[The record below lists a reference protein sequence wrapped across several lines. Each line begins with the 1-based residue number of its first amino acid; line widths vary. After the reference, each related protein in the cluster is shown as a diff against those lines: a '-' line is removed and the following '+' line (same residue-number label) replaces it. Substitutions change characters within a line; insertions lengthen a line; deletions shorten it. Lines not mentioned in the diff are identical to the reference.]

1 MKKLQKIFICLLAV
15 LLPSLSA
22 SALNK
27 HILVGYWHNFNNG
40 AANGL
45 KLSQVSDSWDV
56 INLSFAEPTSATSG
70 ELVYN
75 PTADNIYASADEFK
89 NDVKAAQAKGKKV
102 LLSIGGA
109 NGQVRLETQTAR
121 DNFIR
126 TAKNII
132 TTYGLDGLDI
142 DFEGHSLSFN
152 AGDYNI
158 ANPTTPV
165 IVNLIYAL
173 NEICNFYGN
182 DFLLTFAPETFFVQQ
197 GYSYYGSVC
206 YGCDSRAG
214 AYLPVLYAMKDRLSW
229 LQVQYYNSGTIPSP
243 EGSNSCGSESFVVNL
258 VKMLATGFSLADPQ
272 NLLSGPKSFPALR
285 QDQIVIG
292 VPSTTGSAGSGVLT
306 TNQYISIFNTLIN
319 KGYTNL
325 RGYMTWSINWDKH
338 YNYEWSA
345 PLRSYFDG
353 LLGGTIT
360 TGGDEE
366 EEEEEENGG
375 ATGTADC
382 SGIEQWNS
390 SKAYNVYGEY
400 VGKEIAYEGN
410 IYTVVTGTWSP
421 AGVTPN
427 STTYTGL
434 WTLVRACGS
443 GGTNNDGG
451 DSDSGSNDNPG
462 EITND
467 RVLTQCLKKHLVIG
481 YWHNFK
487 NGASNGLKLADVNTG
502 YDFLNV
508 SFGETD
514 ATDRAVVT
522 FVLDNSIYAND
533 AAFIN
538 DIKSCQ
544 ARGQKVNLSL
554 GGQNGIISVSSENDK
569 NKFVN
574 SVIAIIEKYGFDGLD
589 IDFEGTSAGGT
600 SSSFINP
607 GTNAQLMI
615 SAIREICNHFGDNF
629 ILTMAPETAYVQFGI
644 NQGSAPAYLALIYG
658 LRDKLTVLHV
668 QLYNTGSSNDLYGN
682 NANPG
687 TADYLV
693 AMCDMMLQGF
703 PCCGTTFP
711 ALAEDQVAI
720 GIPACTGA
728 AGSGIVS
735 MDEAK
740 KAMKYLITGVKSS
753 GMNYSLKKSSGYPN
767 FRGIMTWSVNW
778 DATNNYSL
786 ANTFNSYFTE
796 LGNPL
801 QNCDDVEADTEKPS
815 TPSNLNGTPSE
826 TSINLSWNAS
836 SDNVKVNGYNIYVNG
851 SKIASTSSTSYNI
864 TNLSAKTSY
873 TVAIEAVDNSGN
885 KSAQSSIQL
894 TTLEGGS
901 TGDETGEGTTS
912 NCNLLSTMTYDHMF
926 YAPNWVEIQT
936 GSATNNNGTWTI
948 NLPSAT
954 TDAWQSQIFI
964 NINDISIS
972 NGTSYT
978 VSCDITSTQTI
989 NASLIKIYQDD
1000 NTFIVGDVA
1009 ERFTITANSQ
1019 YKYNKVVSASG
1030 AMTLKKLLFD
1040 FGGNPANT
1048 SITISNIVIKETS
1061 CSDDSSTGDG
1071 DDDIETGT
1079 CTDPEWNPTMNY
1091 QEPGIRVS
1099 YNGKIY
1105 DCRVWWT
1112 TAGSTPD
1119 TNTAQWEY
1127 KGVCGISDDGGNTGD
1142 DSGNNGNPDTGIDYE
1157 NGKKFVVYFPNWGTY
1172 NAAHLNVTVGM
1183 IPWEK
1188 VTHINHAFYMVGN
1201 DYKLVTTDEFADLQK
1216 AFDHSEGWDKVDRLA
1231 GHLGEYKY
1239 YKSIYPSVKVLISV
1253 GGWTKGHNFHAMAL
1267 TKEGRTT
1274 FINSVIAFLKQYPF
1288 IDGIDIDWEYPGV
1301 NRAADPN
1308 DSADKGCPGGPEDVA
1323 NYVSLMK
1330 ELREAYNNNGLTNKL
1345 LTIAATINQNTI
1357 AQGSNPKDYEQYLD
1371 IINLMSYDAHG
1382 AFERVTNHHAAIY
1395 PNPSDPS
1402 ATKLER
1408 ETFNAQAAGAYY
1420 ASCGVPKS
1428 KITIGS
1434 PWYSRGWGGVSAG
1447 NKGDGLFQNATGYL
1461 RGTWDDTSTPTPGG
1475 QYPWFEVKK
1484 LETTSGWTKYY
1495 DNISQAPYLFNASTG
1510 AFLTYE
1516 DEQSLE
1522 ARCNFIKDNNYGG
1535 IIVWE
1540 ISGDDLNNGAPLT
1553 SIVYR
1558 ELYEKSMT
1566 TDIIN
1571 NENITEHNISLY
1583 PNPATDYVELS
1594 GTTEGTTI
1602 YVFNMVGRLIQ
1613 TYNGNSNS
1621 TTLDVTGLNEGLY
1634 IIKTGDKSI
1643 KLQVK

>member
-45 KLSQVSDSWDV
+45 KLSQVSNSWDV
-56 INLSFAEPTSATSG
+56 INLSFAEPTSSTSG

-75 PTADNIYASADEFK
+75 PIADNIYASADEFK
-89 NDVKAAQAKGKKV
+89 KDVKAVQAKGKKV
-102 LLSIGGA
+102 LLSIGGV

-158 ANPTTPV
+158 SNPTTPV

-173 NEICNFYGN
+173 KEICNYYGD

-258 VKMLATGFSLADPQ
+258 VNMLATGFSIADPQ
-272 NLLSGPKSFPALR
+272 NLLTGPKSFPALH

-306 TNQYISIFNTLIN
+306 TNQYISIFNTLLN

-345 PLRSYFDG
+345 PLRTYFDG

-360 TGGDEE
+360 TGENEE
-366 EEEEEENGG
+366 EEKEEENGG
-375 ATGTADC
+375 NTGTADC

-400 VGKEIAYEGN
+400 AGKEVAYEGN
-410 IYTVVTGTWSP
+410 VYTVVPGTWSP

-427 STTYTGL
+427 STTYVGL

-443 GGTNNDGG
+443 G
-451 DSDSGSNDNPG
+451 SGNNDNPG
-462 EITND
+462 DITND

-481 YWHNFK
+481 YWHNFN

-514 ATDRAVVT
+514 ATDRALVT
-522 FVLDNSIYAND
+522 FALDNSIYAND

-538 DIKSCQ
+538 DIKTCQ

-607 GTNAQLMI
+607 GNNALLMI

-644 NQGSAPAYLALIYG
+644 NQGTAPAYLALIYG

-711 ALAEDQVAI
+711 ALDEDQVAI

-740 KAMKYLITGVKSS
+740 KAVKYLITGVKSS
-753 GMNYSLKKSSGYPN
+753 GMNYTLKKSSGYPN
-767 FRGIMTWSVNW
+767 FRGVMTWSVNW
-778 DATNNYSL
+778 DAKNNYSL

-796 LGNPL
+796 IGNPL
-801 QNCDDVEADTEKPS
+801 QNCDDVEADIEKPS
-815 TPSNLNGTPSE
+815 TPSNLNGTSSQ
-826 TSINLSWNAS
+826 TSISLSWNAS

-851 SKIASTSSTSYNI
+851 SKVTSTGSTSYTI
-864 TNLSAKTSY
+864 SNLSANTLY
-873 TVAIEAVDNSGN
+873 TIAVEAYDNSGN
-885 KSAQSSIQL
+885 KSAQSSIQV
-894 TTLEGGS
+894 TTLNGDS
-901 TGDETGEGTTS
+901 TGD
-912 NCNLLSTMTYDHMF
+912 
-926 YAPNWVEIQT
+926 
-936 GSATNNNGTWTI
+936 
-948 NLPSAT
+948 
-954 TDAWQSQIFI
+954 
-964 NINDISIS
+964 
-972 NGTSYT
+972 
-978 VSCDITSTQTI
+978 
-989 NASLIKIYQDD
+989 
-1000 NTFIVGDVA
+1000 
-1009 ERFTITANSQ
+1009 
-1019 YKYNKVVSASG
+1019 
-1030 AMTLKKLLFD
+1030 
-1040 FGGNPANT
+1040 
-1048 SITISNIVIKETS
+1048 
-1061 CSDDSSTGDG
+1061 DG
-1071 DDDIETGT
+1071 DTGIGT

-1091 QEPGIRVS
+1091 QQPGIRVS
-1099 YNGKIY
+1099 HNGKIY
-1105 DCRVWWT
+1105 DCLVWWT
-1112 TAGSTPD
+1112 TAGSAPD

-1127 KGVCGISDDGGNTGD
+1127 KGICGASGDNGNTGGD
-1142 DSGNNGNPDTGIDYE
+1142 PNNSNPDTGIDYE

-1216 AFDHSEGWDKVDRLA
+1216 SFDHSEGWDKVDRLA

-1253 GGWTKGHNFHAMAL
+1253 GGWTKGQNFHAMAL
-1267 TKEGRTT
+1267 TKEGRNT
-1274 FINSVIAFLKQYPF
+1274 FISSVIAFLKQYPF

-1301 NRAADPN
+1301 NRAADSN
-1308 DSADKGCPGGPEDVA
+1308 DSADKGCPGGPEDAA
-1323 NYVSLMK
+1323 NYVLLLK
-1330 ELREAYNNNGLTNKL
+1330 ELREAYNSNGLTNKL

-1357 AQGSNPKDYEQYLD
+1357 AQGANPKDYEQYLD

-1382 AFERVTNHHAAIY
+1382 AFDRVTNHHAAIY

-1447 NKGDGLFQNATGYL
+1447 NKGDGLFQTATGYL

-1475 QYPWFEVKK
+1475 QFPWFEVKK
-1484 LETTSGWTKYY
+1484 LESTTGWTKYY
-1495 DNISQAPYLFNASTG
+1495 DNISQVPYLFNASTG
-1510 AFLTYE
+1510 SFLTYE

-1558 ELYEKSMT
+1558 ELYQKSMT

-1571 NENITEHNISLY
+1571 NKNLAESNISIY
-1583 PNPATDYVELS
+1583 PNPTTDYAELS
-1594 GTTEGTTI
+1594 GTTEGTAI
-1602 YVFNMVGRLIQ
+1602 YVFNMVGRLIKIC
-1613 TYNGNSNS
+1613 NNKGNS
-1621 TTLDVTGLNEGLY
+1621 TIIDVTDLNEGLY
-1634 IIKTGDKSI
+1634 IIKAGDKSI